1 MFSRRE
7 IIVWIFA
14 AIFGIVLAY
23 SCRLEAGEWN
33 EKPVMCANQKETQE
47 VIYTK
52 NEKILFIGKGF
63 SKVRTETGLAHQP
76 ATLPFRFYVNLDT
89 GTFTVLEYHPEYNTY
104 CVISYGVDLQ
114 DFAMGI

>member
-47 VIYTK
+47 VIDTK
-52 NEKILFIGKGF
+52 NE
-63 SKVRTETGLAHQP
+63 
-76 ATLPFRFYVNLDT
+76 
-89 GTFTVLEYHPEYNTY
+89 
-104 CVISYGVDLQ
+104 
-114 DFAMGI
+114 